1 MKKRDIKLLSQKT
14 NLYYRRT
21 GEDSCPGAGKTLK
34 VVTKE
39 S

>member
-21 GEDSCPGAGKTLK
+21 EDSCPGAGKTLK